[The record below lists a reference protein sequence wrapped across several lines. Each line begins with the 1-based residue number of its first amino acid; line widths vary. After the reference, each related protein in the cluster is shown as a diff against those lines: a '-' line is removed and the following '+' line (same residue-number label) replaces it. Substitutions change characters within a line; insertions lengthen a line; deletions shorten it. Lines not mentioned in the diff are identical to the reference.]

1 MQGNRIMSK
10 KIIDI
15 VVKIVLTLLA
25 AASGVVAFILQF
37 TGRSSVLSS
46 IYGAL
51 YFVMAISFWL
61 QDKKPWLRLIMII
74 TLVTTLILTISQ
86 SIAGIPLGLY
96 QGSIFAF
103 SWLIVLLAAP
113 GILGLIYFNLHAR
126 HDNWDLLV
134 VFMKIILN
142 FEAGITALMLI
153 LMLEISG
160 SLIWSLPKWGQYV
173 FVYGVMLL
181 AVLDIIYA
189 IINWLKFYR
198 GKVAWITTI
207 IFMIEVVV
215 CVPLLGMPDV
225 SMIIFIIVMLIAAA
239 FTAYLNNRI
248 KK

>member
-1 MQGNRIMSK
+1 MNK
-10 KIIDI
+10 KTIDI
-15 VVKIVLTLLA
+15 GVKIVLTLLA
-25 AASGVVAFILQF
+25 IASGIVAFALQF

-46 IYGAL
+46 VYGVL

-61 QDKKPWLRLIMII
+61 QDKKLWLRLIMFI
-74 TLVTTLILTISQ
+74 TLVTTLIMTISQ
-86 SIAGIPLGLY
+86 SIAGIPLGIY
-96 QGSIFAF
+96 QGSLFAF

-113 GILGLIYFNLHAR
+113 GILGLIYFNLNTQHN
-126 HDNWDLLV
+126 NWDLLV

-153 LMLEISG
+153 MMLEISG
-160 SLIWSLPKWGQYV
+160 AMIWSLPKWGQYV
-173 FVYGVMLL
+173 FVYGIMLL
-181 AVLDIIYA
+181 AILDVIYA

-207 IFMIEVVV
+207 IFMIEIIT
-215 CVPLLGMPDV
+215 CMPLLGMPDV
-225 SMIIFIIVMLIAAA
+225 PMIIFIIVMLIVAA